1 MKRNPYHTDQSNPQ
15 IQEYKNAVVRGMKNH
30 HVVLRNNNWVV
41 KRAGAKRAISVHN
54 TQKEAIEQAT
64 SIARNQ
70 GTAVFI
76 HGQDGRI
83 RDRREY

>member
-1 MKRNPYHTDQSNPQ
+1 MKRNLYQTDQNNPQ
-15 IQEYKNAVVRGMKNH
+15 IKAYKNAVDRGMKNH
-30 HVVLRNNNWVV
+30 HVILRDNDWVV
-41 KRAGAKRAISVHN
+41 KRAGAKRVVSIHS

-64 SIARNQ
+64 SIAKNQ

-76 HGQDGRI
+76 HGYDGRI